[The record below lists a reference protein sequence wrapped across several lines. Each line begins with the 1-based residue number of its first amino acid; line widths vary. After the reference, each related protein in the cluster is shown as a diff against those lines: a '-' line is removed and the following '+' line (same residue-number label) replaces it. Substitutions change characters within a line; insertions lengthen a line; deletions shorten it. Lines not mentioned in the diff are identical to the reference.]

1 MIIQIYDNLNYKNN
15 PEIKSIINNENIYFS
30 GKVTKIRDW
39 RWNQER
45 NFIITDKAI
54 YNLKNLNNQRK
65 IDIKKIKGFTI
76 SKLCDQIVIHGDE
89 NEYDY
94 FIETPLKK
102 NLIETVENI
111 YQLLTGKELLFS
123 IQNTLNLRDYVTTKK
138 EKLKNPKLSKIDTS
152 HLMSI
157 REYIESEGNVNIN
170 SHLETQKLSII
181 FNKNNKYKEEKLSNF
196 QLLKII
202 GKGKSSYIYLSKY
215 QNKNVVLK
223 VIDKLYIINNSLIPQ
238 IKLEKNILSSFNED
252 FLIQMD
258 FFFMTETKIIFVMP
272 FYQGGD
278 LYQLQIKRKT
288 FDETKTA
295 FYLVQIA
302 NMLKFLHSK
311 SIIYRDL
318 KPENLLI
325 TNEGYLKLCDFGLCK
340 IIEERRELTTSFCGS
355 YEYISPEIIS
365 GNGHSFMSDWWSFGI
380 LCYELI
386 FGFPPFYDNCIDRI
400 IDLISNTQIN
410 FPSNKI
416 ISPDTKDF
424 IKKLLEKN
432 PDKRLGSQIGYD
444 EIIRHPFFKSV
455 IIDKIIQKQTKT
467 PIPVNLSNDDLTI
480 NFDQMFTNMK
490 PEINENINSDDML
503 TINFYQNEFEEFKK
517 G

>member
-65 IDIKKIKGFTI
+65 INKKKIKGFTI

-340 IIEERRELTTSFCGS
+340 IIEERRELTTSFC
-355 YEYISPEIIS
+355 
-365 GNGHSFMSDWWSFGI
+365 
-380 LCYELI
+380 
-386 FGFPPFYDNCIDRI
+386 
-400 IDLISNTQIN
+400 
-410 FPSNKI
+410 
-416 ISPDTKDF
+416 
-424 IKKLLEKN
+424 
-432 PDKRLGSQIGYD
+432 
-444 EIIRHPFFKSV
+444 
-455 IIDKIIQKQTKT
+455 
-467 PIPVNLSNDDLTI
+467 
-480 NFDQMFTNMK
+480 
-490 PEINENINSDDML
+490 
-503 TINFYQNEFEEFKK
+503 
-517 G
+517 